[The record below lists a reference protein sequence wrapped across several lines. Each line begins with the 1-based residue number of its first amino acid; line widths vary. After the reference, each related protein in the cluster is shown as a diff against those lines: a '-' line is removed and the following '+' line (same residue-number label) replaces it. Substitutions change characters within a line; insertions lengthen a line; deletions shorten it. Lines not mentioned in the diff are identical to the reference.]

1 MSQRSSNWP
10 GAHPGTL
17 EDLKGIPGLSPDQ
30 IQRYGTGVLQA
41 IEHGSAAPI
50 PSQPQNGR
58 VSPMRCAIDTIACI
72 RGERNGREKRGVES
86 DVILP
91 RTALWDLAR
100 RPPRTHG
107 ELAQVADLGPW
118 RRQAYG
124 DEILALLARL
134 TAPSGN

>member
-1 MSQRSSNWP
+1 MAQ
-10 GAHPGTL
+10 
-17 EDLKGIPGLSPDQ
+17 
-30 IQRYGTGVLQA
+30 
-41 IEHGSAAPI
+41 I
-50 PSQPQNGR
+50 PSQPQMDR
-58 VSPMRCAIDTIACI
+58 EPDEVRDRYEHLHTW
-72 RGERNGREKRGVES
+72 RKERARKRGVES

>member
-1 MSQRSSNWP
+1 M
-10 GAHPGTL
+10 
-17 EDLKGIPGLSPDQ
+17 
-30 IQRYGTGVLQA
+30 LQA
-41 IEHGSAAPI
+41 IEHGLVAPDPPRAA
-50 PSQPQNGR
+50 NGLA
-58 VSPMRCAIDTIACI
+58 SPTTCAIGTTACT
-72 RGERNGREKRGVES
+72 RWRKERARKRGVES

-118 RRQAYG
+118 RRQTYG
-124 DEILALLARL
+124 DEILTLLARL